1 MTIEELLKLIFIEE
15 KADPENAS
23 GKLFRGVFRAVEG
36 GPAIPVTDW
45 YYSPEFVM
53 VKAEENLRAGILDN
67 LKRTQGEEV
76 DLLDD
81 LKEGFDGMTDKAGTL
96 AKAAAGLVGAGLMG
110 LGGGL
115 KDIFGRMFSFKDGK
129 AFLAGREADIK
140 NGLMKLFGGFRD
152 EPELAG
158 PSSAVLE
165 KAVTVLSRTGEE
177 EGIELDELDVL
188 LNNPEHQGEE
198 ILKRFLAGS
207 KPEEKA
213 ENEEICRWFLTD
225 YYPGLDGAAGADDT
239 YAKSAPLRQRL
250 KALLDDL
257 KAGADEKAVDFGA
270 VGAGVAG
277 LAAGTAGLWD
287 RLKKLFRMDGDKLV
301 AEGRADDITD
311 GLYELFEGFPEAG
324 DKADVNKL
332 ALGNAVK
339 AALLGGSGKFEFGD
353 LWKLLFNKDREGE
366 DILRALPEGNEAT
379 DLIKWFDRDYYTG
392 LRGLKD
398 ATPTYA
404 DTEPLR
410 NRIAGL
416 LKRTIDEAE
425 APAEADKAAGSVLP
439 LAGIGLAGLLGS
451 GLWDKL
457 KNLFAWD
464 GKKLLAKGT
473 PDEITDG
480 LWKLF
485 DGFKD
490 APEKAEASK
499 LALGNAVKALH
510 NTKSGSFALD
520 DLDTVLSDPDKGAGL
535 LQKAFDGADDK
546 DAKKGLLDWFKD
558 HFYGKKAFTD
568 AEPLRFK
575 LGDFLKQAKDGA
587 LPGILPLAAA
597 APAVKEAV
605 KPEPAKA
612 AVTAPEEPKK
622 SKLPWICGALA
633 IASLPFWA
641 IPYKLNYNL
650 PEEATI
656 TDAPTSYKF
665 YQNVELPEA
674 TIPGRSFEG
683 WFTDPDLNNKINNI
697 HFSLGSKNLF
707 PKFSEPVKPEGD
719 VPDFDLFR
727 KNTGDLR
734 SLFDGMAADFDK
746 ADEATKKAY
755 DDLGARLKALE
766 DLIAKGNLEGDEL
779 TKALKELDDISKDLE
794 ALKGMT
800 LPSFDLFKN
809 RTGTARSLFDGMA
822 ADMEN
827 ADADTKAKYNAL
839 GDRLKALEDLVAK
852 GNLEGDEL
860 TKALQE
866 IDDISKDLEALKGL
880 TMPSFDLFKNR
891 TNTTR
896 SLFDGMKADFDKADE
911 AAKAKFNTLGDR
923 LKALEDLIA
932 KGALEGDEL
941 DKALKE
947 LDDITKALEDLKAGL
962 PAGVPNTSVK

>member
-36 GPAIPVTDW
+36 GTAIPVTDW

-53 VKAEENLRAGILDN
+53 VKAEKNLRAGILDN

-115 KDIFGRMFSFKDGK
+115 KDIFGRMFSFRDGK

-140 NGLMKLFGGFRD
+140 NGLMKLFGGFKD

-158 PSSAVLE
+158 PSSEVLE

-177 EGIELDELDVL
+177 EGIELDELDLL

-225 YYPGLDGAAGADDT
+225 YYPGLDGVDGADDT

-257 KAGADEKAVDFGA
+257 KAGAEEKAVDFGA

-301 AEGRADDITD
+301 AEGRADDITE
-311 GLYELFEGFPEAG
+311 GLFELGEGFPEAG

-410 NRIAGL
+410 NRIAAL

-425 APAEADKAAGSVLP
+425 EPAEADKASGMVLP
-439 LAGIGLAGLLGS
+439 LAGIGLAGLLGRDTPS
-451 GLWDKL
+451 PYPQSISPP
-457 KNLFAWD
+457 AVTPPD
-464 GKKLLAKGT
+464 G
-473 PDEITDG
+473 P
-480 LWKLF
+480 
-485 DGFKD
+485 
-490 APEKAEASK
+490 
-499 LALGNAVKALH
+499 
-510 NTKSGSFALD
+510 
-520 DLDTVLSDPDKGAGL
+520 
-535 LQKAFDGADDK
+535 
-546 DAKKGLLDWFKD
+546 
-558 HFYGKKAFTD
+558 
-568 AEPLRFK
+568 
-575 LGDFLKQAKDGA
+575 
-587 LPGILPLAAA
+587 PLA
-597 APAVKEAV
+597 
-605 KPEPAKA
+605 
-612 AVTAPEEPKK
+612 
-622 SKLPWICGALA
+622 G
-633 IASLPFWA
+633 PF
-641 IPYKLNYNL
+641 
-650 PEEATI
+650 
-656 TDAPTSYKF
+656 S
-665 YQNVELPEA
+665 
-674 TIPGRSFEG
+674 G
-683 WFTDPDLNNKINNI
+683 
-697 HFSLGSKNLF
+697 
-707 PKFSEPVKPEGD
+707 
-719 VPDFDLFR
+719 
-727 KNTGDLR
+727 
-734 SLFDGMAADFDK
+734 
-746 ADEATKKAY
+746 
-755 DDLGARLKALE
+755 
-766 DLIAKGNLEGDEL
+766 
-779 TKALKELDDISKDLE
+779 
-794 ALKGMT
+794 
-800 LPSFDLFKN
+800 
-809 RTGTARSLFDGMA
+809 
-822 ADMEN
+822 
-827 ADADTKAKYNAL
+827 
-839 GDRLKALEDLVAK
+839 
-852 GNLEGDEL
+852 
-860 TKALQE
+860 
-866 IDDISKDLEALKGL
+866 
-880 TMPSFDLFKNR
+880 
-891 TNTTR
+891 
-896 SLFDGMKADFDKADE
+896 
-911 AAKAKFNTLGDR
+911 
-923 LKALEDLIA
+923 
-932 KGALEGDEL
+932 
-941 DKALKE
+941 
-947 LDDITKALEDLKAGL
+947 
-962 PAGVPNTSVK
+962 